1 VGEEKRVKKGC
12 GVEVERFDE
21 WNEVKKDISL
31 KENLVGFKPREIF
44 WLRLGQN
51 VGSEEFGKGNEFQRP
66 VLIVRRLTKDIFLAV
81 PLTSKLRED
90 NDYFY
95 TFEYK
100 SKKGIIKNS
109 AMILQV
115 RTFDK
120 KRLMGKIGTIS
131 KDDFEK
137 ILEKLRKLFIPPK
150 K

>member
-100 SKKGIIKNS
+100 SKKGVIKNS

-137 ILEKLRKLFIPPK
+137 ILEKIRKLFIPPK